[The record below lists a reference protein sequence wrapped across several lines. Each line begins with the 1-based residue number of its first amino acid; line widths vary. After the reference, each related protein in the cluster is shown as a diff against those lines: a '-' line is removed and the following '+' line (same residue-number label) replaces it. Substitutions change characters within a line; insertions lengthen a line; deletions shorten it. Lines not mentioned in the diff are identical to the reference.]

1 MQQIRTAVMVVATV
15 AVTKKRP
22 LSGVLLFDKSTGF
35 SSNQALQIVKR
46 LYRAEKTGHTGT
58 LDPLASGL
66 LPLMFGEATKFAADL
81 IDASKTYRTTV
92 RLGFSSNTGD
102 AEGEILERKAVTIS
116 QAQVDEVIAWF
127 TGAIEQIPPMYSALK
142 HQGKPLYELARQGI
156 NIERAPRPVTI
167 YSLKVL
173 GSSFEGSI
181 DCGAGEAW
189 IDIEAK
195 VSKGTYIRTL
205 IDDLGEALGS
215 GAYVSA
221 LRRIHVG
228 PFDAAQMLTQEQ
240 LVPFNEKQDWAGLD
254 ALLLPMDLA
263 LTGLP
268 ELKLREEQQK
278 RLVHGQT
285 VLLSESELADLGMES
300 AGAIKLYG
308 PAQQFIGVAS
318 LEAGVLSVR
327 RLLNTSVWQTPAL

>member
-1 MQQIRTAVMVVATV
+1 MARRAVHGILLLD
-15 AVTKKRP
+15 KP
-22 LSGVLLFDKSTGF
+22 LEI
-35 SSNQALQIVKR
+35 SSNGILQRVR
-46 LYRAEKTGHTGT
+46 WLYQAEKAGHTGA

-66 LPLMFGEATKFAADL
+66 LPICFGEATKFCQFLLDT
-81 IDASKTYRTTV
+81 DKTYLVTAHFGLRTDT
-92 RLGFSSNTGD
+92 SD
-102 AEGEILERKAVTIS
+102 AAGEIISRKPVTFDQALLEQMMQQFRGP
-116 QAQVDEVIAWF
+116 QM
-127 TGAIEQIPPMYSALK
+127 QIPTMFSALK
-142 HQGKPLYELARQGI
+142 YQGQPLYKYARQGI
-156 NIERAPRPVTI
+156 EVPREARPITI
-167 YSLKVL
+167 FRFELQQFDGEYA
-173 GSSFEGSI
+173 SFLVH
-181 DCGAGEAW
+181 C
-189 IDIEAK
+189 
-195 VSKGTYIRTL
+195 SKGTYIRTL

-268 ELKLREEQQK
+268 ELQLTEAQQK

-285 VLLSESELADLGMES
+285 VLLTESELADLGTES
-300 AGAIKLYG
+300 ADAIKLYG

-318 LEAGVLSVR
+318 LATGVLSVR
-327 RLLNTSVWQTPAL
+327 RLLNTSVWQTPV

>member
-1 MQQIRTAVMVVATV
+1 MARRVVHGILLLD
-15 AVTKKRP
+15 KP
-22 LSGVLLFDKSTGF
+22 LEI
-35 SSNQALQIVKR
+35 SSNGILQRVR
-46 LYRAEKTGHTGT
+46 WLYQAEKAGHTGA

-66 LPLMFGEATKFAADL
+66 LPICFGEATKFCQFLLDT
-81 IDASKTYRTTV
+81 DKTYLVTAHFGLRTDT
-92 RLGFSSNTGD
+92 SD
-102 AEGEILERKAVTIS
+102 AAGEIISRKPVTFDQALLEQMMQQFRGP
-116 QAQVDEVIAWF
+116 QM
-127 TGAIEQIPPMYSALK
+127 QIPTMFSALK
-142 HQGKPLYELARQGI
+142 YQGQPLYKYARQGI
-156 NIERAPRPVTI
+156 EVPREARPITI
-167 YSLKVL
+167 FRFELQQFDGEYA
-173 GSSFEGSI
+173 SFLVH
-181 DCGAGEAW
+181 C
-189 IDIEAK
+189 
-195 VSKGTYIRTL
+195 SKGTYIRTL

-240 LVPFNEKQDWAGLD
+240 LVPFNDKQDWAGLD

-268 ELKLREEQQK
+268 ELKLTEEQQK

-300 AGAIKLYG
+300 AAAIKLYG

-318 LEAGVLSVR
+318 LETGVLSVR
-327 RLLNTSVWQTPAL
+327 RLLNTSVWQTPTL